1 MQIGPQFEYIISHRF
16 TVFPT
21 HFFPQRSSRS
31 QTHQKSTSSTSNNDL
46 SKWLQ
51 QNACKRER
59 ERRDSADRTYHKW
72 VRIYQ
77 TFTASHQRIS
87 SAIQQ
92 VAARCRWSKTFS
104 RISGQLTELS
114 LAWSGHRCIVTK
126 IYNLLFTHALQ
137 RLFQAECSVTSKAAF
152 IASII
157 LS

>member
-1 MQIGPQFEYIISHRF
+1 MVQIGPQFEYIISHRF

-21 HFFPQRSSRS
+21 HFSTALITRANSSKVNKFNKQQRLIQVTAAERT
-31 QTHQKSTSSTSNNDL
+31 Q
-46 SKWLQ
+46 
-51 QNACKRER
+51 ER

-87 SAIQQ
+87 SAIQ

-126 IYNLLFTHALQ
+126 YIICFLLTRSRGCF
-137 RLFQAECSVTSKAAF
+137 K
-152 IASII
+152 
-157 LS
+157 LSAQSHPKPPL